1 MDLTPYADR
10 LRREPML
17 AAEAGDADARA
28 GAERL
33 LAPATGAVRP
43 LRPAPDPLDDRVTA
57 RIHFRL
63 PERLKSRIEEA
74 ASRQG
79 LSVNGYLVRAAAA
92 ALEPFPLEGETP

>member
-10 LRREPML
+10 LRREPVL
-17 AAEAGDADARA
+17 AAEACGADARA
-28 GAERL
+28 RAEL
-33 LAPATGAVRP
+33 LPAPATGAVRP
-43 LRPAPDPLDDRVTA
+43 LRPDPDPLDDRVTA

-63 PERLKSRIEEA
+63 PERLRSRIEEA

-79 LSVNGYLVRAAAA
+79 LSVTGYLVRAVAA

>member
-10 LRREPML
+10 LRREPVL
-17 AAEAGDADARA
+17 AAEAGDAGARA
-28 GAERL
+28 GAGRL
-33 LAPATGAVRP
+33 PAPATGAP
-43 LRPAPDPLDDRVTA
+43 RPAPDPLDDRVTA

-74 ASRQG
+74 ARRQG